1 MKLRNNNKTLA
12 AVAGLALVA
21 GSANAAISLL
31 EDFEGATT
39 STDYANT
46 TYSGSGDSTI
56 DLNGK
61 PNASGLPVGVNT
73 TKTAFQRSSNRLLT
87 LDAPLA
93 LDAGAYTSFTVG
105 LDYLYH
111 NYSSAAGTRL
121 EYSAL
126 GDFSDSQNVMT
137 WASNAVANNQW
148 TAGSVTLNE
157 GTYTFTDTAKI
168 RFRSG
173 GFANSTHGYL
183 DNITITAGVVPEPSS
198 TALLGLGGLALIL
211 RRRK

>member
-1 MKLRNNNKTLA
+1 MKLTKTLT
-12 AVAGLALVA
+12 AVAGLALAA
-21 GSANAAISLL
+21 GSANAAIALI
-31 EDFEGATT
+31 EDFEAATT

-46 TYSGSGDSTI
+46 MYTGNSDSTI
-56 DLNGK
+56 DLNGIANS
-61 PNASGLPVGVNT
+61 PSDAGNNT

-87 LDAPLA
+87 LDNPLA
-93 LDAGAYTSFTVG
+93 LDAGGYTSFTVG
-105 LDYLYH
+105 LDYYY
-111 NYSSAAGTRL
+111 NYSTTNGIRL

-126 GDFSDSQNVMT
+126 GDFTDSQTVMT
-137 WASNAVANNQW
+137 WASNAVPTNQW
-148 TAGSVTLNE
+148 QYGASVVLNE

-173 GFANSTHGYL
+173 GSANSRHGYL
-183 DNITITAGVVPEPSS
+183 DNISITAGAVPEPSS

>member
-1 MKLRNNNKTLA
+1 MKLTNNIKTLA
-12 AVAGLALVA
+12 AVAGLALAA
-21 GSANAAISLL
+21 GSANAAIALL

-39 STDYANT
+39 NVDYANT
-46 TYSGSGDSTI
+46 MYTGNSDSTI
-56 DLNGK
+56 DLNGIANS
-61 PNASGLPVGVNT
+61 PSDSGDNT
-73 TKTAFQRSSNRLLT
+73 TQTAFQRSSNRLLT
-87 LDAPLA
+87 LDNPLA
-93 LDAGAYTSFTVG
+93 LDSGAYTSFTVA
-105 LDYLYH
+105 LDYYYN

-137 WASNAVANNQW
+137 WASNGTPNNLW

-183 DNITITAGVVPEPSS
+183 DNIAITAGVVPEPST

>member
-1 MKLRNNNKTLA
+1 MKLRNNTKTLA
-12 AVAGLALVA
+12 AVAGLALTA
-21 GSANAAISLL
+21 GSANAAIALL

-39 STDYANT
+39 NVDFANT
-46 TYSGSGDSTI
+46 MYSGNLDSTI

-61 PNASGLPVGVNT
+61 PNDPSDAGDNT

-93 LDAGAYTSFTVG
+93 LDSGGYTSFTVG

-157 GTYTFTDTAKI
+157 GAYVFTDTAKI

-173 GFANSTHGYL
+173 GFANSTHGYI

>member
-1 MKLRNNNKTLA
+1 MKLTKTLT
-12 AVAGLALVA
+12 AVAGLALAA
-21 GSANAAISLL
+21 GSANAAIALL
-31 EDFEGATT
+31 EDFEAATT
-39 STDYANT
+39 NVDYANT
-46 TYSGSGDSTI
+46 MYTGNLDSTI
-56 DLNGK
+56 DLNGIANS
-61 PNASGLPVGVNT
+61 PSDAGDNT
-73 TKTAFQRSSNRLLT
+73 TQTAFQRSSNRLRT
-87 LDAPLA
+87 LDSPLA
-93 LDAGAYTSFTVG
+93 LDSGGYTSFTVA
-105 LDYLYH
+105 LDYYYN

-137 WASNAVANNQW
+137 WASNGTPTNLW

-183 DNITITAGVVPEPSS
+183 DNIAITAGVVPEPST

>member
-1 MKLRNNNKTLA
+1 MKMNKQIKTLA
-12 AVAGLALVA
+12 AVAGLTLTA

-31 EDFEGATT
+31 EDFEAATT
-39 STDYANT
+39 SLDYANT
-46 TYSGSGDSTI
+46 MYTGNDDSTI
-56 DLNGK
+56 DLDGAANL
-61 PNASGLPVGVNT
+61 PSDSGDNT

-87 LDAPLA
+87 LDSPLA
-93 LDAGAYTSFTVG
+93 LDSGGYTSFTVA
-105 LDYLYH
+105 LDYYYN
-111 NYSSAAGTRL
+111 NYSSATGIQL

-126 GDFSDSQNVMT
+126 GDFSDSQSVMT
-137 WASNAVANNQW
+137 WASNGTPNNLW

-173 GFANSTHGYL
+173 GDQNVEHGYL
-183 DNITITAGVVPEPSS
+183 DNISITAVPEPTT

-211 RRRK
+211 RRRKN